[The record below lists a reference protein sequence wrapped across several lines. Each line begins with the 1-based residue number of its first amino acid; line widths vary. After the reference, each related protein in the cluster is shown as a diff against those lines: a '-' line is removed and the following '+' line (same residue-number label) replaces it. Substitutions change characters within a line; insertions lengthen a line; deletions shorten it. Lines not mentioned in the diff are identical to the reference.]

1 MKRYP
6 VKKAIGIF
14 VSTVGI
20 SAVALALAA
29 SVLGISREAGWGPA
43 RTFLLG
49 MGLFLI
55 IMPHWYSSLRVV
67 ARGLKNLYRG
77 VFSDRK
83 PGNLLIPQRRAE
95 AARTASEKLPTQGL
109 SMEGQD
115 NLELRGQEKASK
127 RQASKRPGRPLSESA
142 KERLVCGSIGFSFIL
157 TVVLFTWIISVG
169 RWTDWPK
176 TTNYFHL
183 LGEGFRAGETSL
195 LLKPGEDLLAL
206 ENPYTYENRESVHYL
221 WDASLYEGK
230 YYLYWGPS
238 PALTI
243 VILETLSAR
252 PLGDQHLVLFFTT
265 GTVIFTLLLLF
276 RLWKDFFSGLAWW
289 SIVPM
294 ALIAGVAAPI
304 PWLVSRPEVYEA
316 AIAAGQFFL
325 IGGFFWV
332 YSSGAD
338 GKTSVP
344 RLFLGG
350 TFWILAMGSRISLA
364 PTIVFLSVVFSYW
377 HIRRGNRNGRMK
389 QKASGILALG
399 GPLLLGGLAM
409 AWYNFDRFGSI
420 FEFGHRYQLGWID
433 LSQYSRVI
441 SIDNIIQNLYN
452 YLLTPYRTLNVFP
465 FVKPNWGSYAV
476 PFLRS
481 TAPAH
486 FHAEP
491 VTGLLLGVP
500 VLLLAFI
507 PLVGSMF
514 RAWRKFETTPEE
526 KDVVMSS
533 DPWRESGVKPLF
545 LLLMGAA
552 LLEIGPLLFFDTN
565 SMRYIV
571 DVIPT
576 LVLLSGIAFWLYL
589 RALSPGSWKQRLFAI
604 SVGGLSVYTMVIGF
618 LLSVTGQSGR
628 FEILN
633 PDLFERI
640 ARFFAW

>member
-1 MKRYP
+1 MKR
-6 VKKAIGIF
+6 
-14 VSTVGI
+14 VGI
-20 SAVALALAA
+20 KRLIGVIVSIFGGAISFTAIAA
-29 SVLGISREAGWGPA
+29 NVLGFDRDAGWGPA

-49 MGLFLI
+49 LGLFII
-55 IMPHWYSSLRVV
+55 IMPHWASFLRLV
-67 ARGLKNLYRG
+67 ASGLKYLYHG
-77 VFSDRK
+77 IFSSRK
-83 PGNLLIPQRRAE
+83 PDKLLIPHHRAATVRSTVE
-95 AARTASEKLPTQGL
+95 EFAAQEMSIESQNFSEQ
-109 SMEGQD
+109 
-115 NLELRGQEKASK
+115 RGQEKASEFLV
-127 RQASKRPGRPLSESA
+127 SKHPSRSLSASA
-142 KERLVCGSIGFSFIL
+142 KERLVCGSIGFSFII
-157 TVVLFTWIISVG
+157 TAILFTWIISVG

-183 LGEGFRAGETSL
+183 LGEGFREGETSL
-195 LLKPGEDLLAL
+195 LLKPSEDLVAL
-206 ENPYTYENRESVHYL
+206 ENPYIYENRESVHYL

-243 VILETLSAR
+243 IILETVVAR
-252 PLGDQHLVLFFTT
+252 PLGDQHLVWFFTT
-265 GTVIFTLLLLF
+265 GTVIFTLLLMF
-276 RLWKDFFSGLAWW
+276 RLWKDFFSDLAWW
-289 SIVPM
+289 SIAPI
-294 ALIAGVAAPI
+294 ALIAGLAAPI

-338 GKTSVP
+338 GKTSLP

-364 PTIVFLSVVFSYW
+364 PTIVFLSVIFSWW
-377 HIRRGNRNGRMK
+377 HIRRENRNGRMM
-389 QKASGILALG
+389 QKARGILALG
-399 GPLLLGGLAM
+399 GPLLLGGFTM

-420 FEFGHRYQLGWID
+420 FEFGHRYQLGWND

-441 SIDNIIQNLYN
+441 SLDNIIQNLYN

-465 FVKPNWGSYAV
+465 FVKPNWGSYTV
-476 PFLRS
+476 PFLRA

-491 VTGLLLGVP
+491 VTGLLLGAP

-514 RAWRKFETTPEE
+514 RVWRKFETTPEE
-526 KDVVMSS
+526 TEVLSSS
-533 DPWRESGVKPLF
+533 DPLRTSGVKPF
-545 LLLMGAA
+545 VWLLTGAA
-552 LLEIGPLLFFDTN
+552 LLETGPLLFFDTN

-571 DVIPT
+571 DVTPT
-576 LVLLSGIAFWLYL
+576 LVLLSGIGYCLYL
-589 RALSPGSWKQRLFAI
+589 QALSPSSWKQRLFAI
-604 SVGGLSVYTMVIGF
+604 SVVGLSVYTMVIGF

-628 FEILN
+628 FETLN
-633 PDLFERI
+633 PELFELI